1 MRYARAS
8 RFNALASALVA
19 SVVCLVGASLMPNSA
34 ADVRVANEPASQG
47 RPITPAGELVL
58 DLTTRAPAVG
68 SLAVDF
74 IRSPDRDGAGGR
86 GRYLIAINSGY
97 GLQFSAATNK
107 AQQSLAVI
115 DLNARP
121 APAVVQNIYFPT
133 PQSANVGLAFA
144 PQPDADGAFR
154 MYVSGGFENKIW
166 IFKLTVGAREPVS
179 PTAPVQDK
187 KEAPSIDLSTL
198 AASKPDPRDN
208 DKLARVYPTGLAMS
222 DDGETLYVAN
232 NLDDSLGV
240 ITNLRAAKPT
250 LTRVELRRDMQGGEP
265 RSGVTSAERR
275 VAEMFPYGV
284 AYASPSNGIRS
295 VRKIF
300 VSCWNDSSI
309 AVVSAEANRVV
320 RYIPVGSHPTSMIF
334 NKDRT
339 RLYVVNSNAD
349 SVSIIDTV
357 NEREIERVNVRL
369 SEDSLTGHTPE
380 SLALSEDGAT
390 LYVANAHSNALAV
403 VGLSA
408 RARAAPKIDENVI
421 SAGGARTRSSH
432 ATSVARSYRDDEG
445 DERAAVE
452 RSRVRG
458 FIPTGQYPSALAVVG
473 STIFVG
479 NGKGTGFENSSVVV
493 NNSGRVPNL
502 PNDRFPVG
510 TGRAM
515 KSGGEYSVAIV
526 AGNISAIRVPDDAR
540 LAAYTR
546 QVMRNDGLL
555 ERPRATLFRGASPI
569 HHVIYIIKENRTYDE
584 LFGDIMA
591 SGDGTRADGD
601 STLAI
606 FGAGE
611 AARSPKNEPQN
622 VTPNQRALALRF
634 GLLDRFFVNAEASAD
649 GHNWSTAAIS
659 SDYVD
664 KVFRWNYAS
673 RGHGYDFEGFN
684 QLPDLRPT
692 KNVAPVLPAPV
703 TNEDIAS
710 FVRRYIPYLH
720 GGRDV
725 AEPDSL
731 YLWDAAARAG
741 LTYRNY
747 GEFIGTESEAFVRAV
762 NIDERRKYPD
772 TSATAFAVP
781 TKRALEGHHSMTFR
795 NFDTLTP
802 DAMTTDSY
810 RAARAVAGIDPLV
823 SAWNTDARFR
833 GNTRAGEWLKE
844 FRGYVE
850 DLKSGR
856 GDHLPNLSILRLPA
870 DHTEAL
876 NADLPTPQFYVAD
889 NDYAT
894 GLIVEAVSSSPYW
907 RDTAVFVVEDDAQDG
922 PDHVDAHRSPALVLS
937 AYNRPGALVH
947 TFHTTVSLI
956 RTIELLLSIAPMNQL
971 DATATPIDIFRD
983 QADLRPFTAILPT
996 IALDNLINPQPRD
1009 ATARYWAER
1018 SAEQNLSQADQ
1029 ADPRVLNAAIWYS
1042 VRGSTCPL
1050 PESSR
1055 LGVVDTLLTP
1065 HFDDDRS
1072 ESARVAH
1079 KR

>member
-1 MRYARAS
+1 MRFARAS
-8 RFNALASALVA
+8 RFNTSGFAFVA
-19 SVVCLVGASLMPNSA
+19 SVLCLVTASLMPISS

-47 RPITPAGELVL
+47 RPITPAGELVM
-58 DLTTRAPAVG
+58 DLTTREHAVG

-86 GRYLIAINSGY
+86 GRYLVAINSGY

-107 AQQSLAVI
+107 AQQSLSVI

-133 PQSANVGLAFA
+133 PQSANVGLCFA
-144 PQPDADGAFR
+144 PRPDADGAFR
-154 MYVSGGFENKIW
+154 MYVSGGFENKVW

-179 PTAPVQDK
+179 PNAPVQDK

-198 AASKPDPRDN
+198 AASKPSARDN

-240 ITNLRAAKPT
+240 ITNLRAVKPT
-250 LTRVELRRDMQGGEP
+250 LARVDLRRAGD
-265 RSGVTSAERR
+265 AN
-275 VAEMFPYGV
+275 ALFPYGV
-284 AYASPSNGIRS
+284 AYLPPRATDASAK
-295 VRKIF
+295 VY

-309 AVVSAEANRVV
+309 AVAGARSGRVTSRIV
-320 RYIPVGSHPTSMIF
+320 VGNHPTALIF
-334 NKDRT
+334 NQTRT
-339 RLYVVNSNAD
+339 RLYVVNSNSD
-349 SVSIIDTV
+349 SVSVIDMT
-357 NEREIERVNVRL
+357 RDQEIERINVRL
-369 SEDSLTGHTPE
+369 SEESLVGHTPE

-403 VGLSA
+403 VDLSS
-408 RARAAPKIDENVI
+408 RARGGEKSDE
-421 SAGGARTRSSH
+421 
-432 ATSVARSYRDDEG
+432 D
-445 DERAAVE
+445 

-493 NNSGRVPNL
+493 DNSGRVPNL

-555 ERPRATLFRGASPI
+555 DKPRVSLFRGASLI
-569 HHVIYIIKENRTYDE
+569 RHVIYIIKENRTYDE
-584 LFGDIMA
+584 LFGDITT

-601 STLAI
+601 ATLAI

-611 AARSPKNEPQN
+611 VARSPKNEPQN

-664 KVFRWNYAS
+664 KAFRWNYAS

-692 KNVAPVLPAPV
+692 KNVPPALPAPV
-703 TNEDIAS
+703 TDEDMAS

-781 TKRALEGHHSMTFR
+781 TKRVLEGHHSTTFR

-810 RAARAVAGIDPLV
+810 RAASTATGNDPLV

-850 DLKSGR
+850 DLKAGR

-876 NADLPTPQFYVAD
+876 NVDLPTPQFYVAD
-889 NDYAT
+889 NDYAV

-922 PDHVDAHRSPALVLS
+922 PDHVDAHRSPALVVS
-937 AYNRPGALVH
+937 AYNRPGVLVH

-956 RTIELLLSIAPMNQL
+956 RTIELLLGIAPMNQL
-971 DATATPIDIFRD
+971 DATAAPIDIFRD
-983 QADLRPFTAILPT
+983 QADLRPFKAILPA

-1029 ADPRVLNAAIWYS
+1029 GDPRILNAAIWYS

-1055 LGVVDTLLTP
+1055 LGVVDTLLVPTRE
-1065 HFDDDRS
+1065 DTSDTRAQIVRK
-1072 ESARVAH
+1072 E
-1079 KR
+1079 K